1 MEPSIVDYYN
11 ETPHGVNV
19 IDKMNEELADVQRK
33 LEDYETPRVM
43 YDNLLEWE
51 TLKTQGYNIIREGL
65 NECIVNQPQTIP
77 CITIISVHIY
87 SCITPYIERAL
98 KVILK
103 NPTSCNWVYLKSYE
117 IVNGMRAFI
126 ESMGEIHIGGDDTL
140 WESVYQNTTPQD
152 ISDMLYKNIIWHL
165 DDGMRPC
172 RQYKCTNCNQI
183 VDDYIH
189 KTGECYECNPEDSDE
204 TPVDSK

>member
-11 ETPHGVNV
+11 DTPHGVNV

-87 SCITPYIERAL
+87 SYYMYSIIIDGSLQENSETWGTKSPQKR
-98 KVILK
+98 
-103 NPTSCNWVYLKSYE
+103 TS
-117 IVNGMRAFI
+117 
-126 ESMGEIHIGGDDTL
+126 
-140 WESVYQNTTPQD
+140 
-152 ISDMLYKNIIWHL
+152 
-165 DDGMRPC
+165 
-172 RQYKCTNCNQI
+172 
-183 VDDYIH
+183 
-189 KTGECYECNPEDSDE
+189 
-204 TPVDSK
+204 